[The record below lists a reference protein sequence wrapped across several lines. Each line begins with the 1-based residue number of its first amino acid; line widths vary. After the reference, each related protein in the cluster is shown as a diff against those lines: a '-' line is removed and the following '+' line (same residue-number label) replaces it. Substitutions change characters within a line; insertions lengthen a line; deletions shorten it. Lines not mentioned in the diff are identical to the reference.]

1 MKWFRRQ
8 PLPTEDCKLPT
19 VPSPLAHFPFFYY
32 FCENLILNREPVMM
46 EKTAFAKKINTLL
59 AEEFEIEESLIEPA
73 KALMQTLH
81 LDSLDRLDLV
91 VLIEKHF
98 RFKFTNKDFANITTF
113 QSFYDYLYDKLKTT
127 EV

>member
-1 MKWFRRQ
+1 
-8 PLPTEDCKLPT
+8 
-19 VPSPLAHFPFFYY
+19 
-32 FCENLILNREPVMM
+32 M